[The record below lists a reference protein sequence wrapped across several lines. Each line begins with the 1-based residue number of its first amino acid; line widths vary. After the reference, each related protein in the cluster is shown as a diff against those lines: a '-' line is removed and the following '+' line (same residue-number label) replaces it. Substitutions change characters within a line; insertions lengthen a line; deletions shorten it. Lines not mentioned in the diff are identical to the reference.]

1 MCVVSPSEVSSGREF
16 SQLYRQ
22 RRWWLDSCHF
32 GDVLDVTWNGWA
44 HFNKPLAIPPHS
56 AEDSCLRDLYLA
68 HDSNIAAPTAP
79 TRRRPLERSAG
90 AEIPTPLPGNR
101 IPLTG
106 CSQLPRLSLRQVR
119 ANSAG
124 WPQRPN
130 REDNSPSLREKVTM
144 LGGRKDV
151 EAEKLVGAYW
161 RSLPRLFTNFLL
173 AHLLSFRTG
182 SRSSA
187 NESEPPHEEDS
198 TRG

>member
-1 MCVVSPSEVSSGREF
+1 MSPSEVYADKESSQAYWG
-16 SQLYRQ
+16 
-22 RRWWLDSCHF
+22 RRWWLDSWHF
-32 GDVLDVTWNGWA
+32 GDVLAGTWNVWA
-44 HFNKPLAIPPHS
+44 HFNKPLAIPSRSVAS
-56 AEDSCLRDLYLA
+56 ACLRAWYLA
-68 HDSNIAAPTAP
+68 HDFNIASPTAP
-79 TRRRPLERSAG
+79 TRRRPLARSAG
-90 AEIPTPLPGNR
+90 VEISTPLPGNCIR
-101 IPLTG
+101 LTG
-106 CSQLPRLSLRQVR
+106 GSLIPRLSLRQVR
-119 ANSAG
+119 ANSVG
-124 WPQRPN
+124 WPLRPN
-130 REDNSPSLREKVTM
+130 RGDTSPSLREKVTM